1 MNRHRFFR
9 SGLKEIFAH
18 LWKSPVGQLMSRQLQ
33 SLANL
38 LAPQGLDYY
47 VSQSTSSAKI
57 LDPARHNSKASRVR
71 ESKGNSL
78 FFPRPPGSLPIEKD
92 FDKACTR
99 CGDCRAAC
107 PHGAIQGDENTGPFL
122 DPNILACHL
131 CVDYPCIE
139 CLPRR
144 GLAALGSL
152 LSAQAGP
159 GPAIS
164 RICVLIR
171 KQPKSCDICQRSCPV
186 PAAIK
191 YDLQGLPEFTDYCT
205 GCGLCR
211 AACPTIPV
219 AIEMSSESIAS
230 MSFLCL
236 S

>member
-1 MNRHRFFR
+1 MNRHRFFQ
-9 SGLKEIFAH
+9 SGLKEIFGH
-18 LWKSPVGQLMSRQLQ
+18 LWKSPAGQLMSRQLQ

-57 LDPARHNSKASRVR
+57 LNPAKHNYRAPSLSEA
-71 ESKGNSL
+71 KGNSL
-78 FFPRPPGSLPIEKD
+78 FFPRPPGSLPIEED

-99 CGDCRAAC
+99 CGDCRTAC

-131 CVDYPCIE
+131 CADYPCISACQE
-139 CLPRR
+139 GALQPLPPHSLPKLGQAQLYPELCLN
-144 GLAALGSL
+144 
-152 LSAQAGP
+152 Q
-159 GPAIS
+159 
-164 RICVLIR
+164 
-171 KQPKSCDICQRSCPV
+171 KEPKSCDICQKSCPV

-191 YDLQGLPEFTDYCT
+191 HDLQGLPEFTDYCT

-219 AIEMSSESIAS
+219 AIEMSSESIA
-230 MSFLCL
+230 F
-236 S
+236 